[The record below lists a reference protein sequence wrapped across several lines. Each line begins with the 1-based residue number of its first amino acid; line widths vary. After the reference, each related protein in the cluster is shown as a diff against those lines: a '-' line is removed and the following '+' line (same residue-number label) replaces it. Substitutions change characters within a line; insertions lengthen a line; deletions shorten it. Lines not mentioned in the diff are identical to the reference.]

1 MIAAMTDLI
10 VHRGP
15 DDAGQHVEGCVGIG
29 MRRLSIID
37 LGSGHQPVF
46 NEDGTVA
53 VVFNGEIY
61 NFEELRNDLKA
72 RGHLFKTSSDTEVI
86 VHLYEELGAD
96 FPTKL
101 NGMFAI
107 AVWDQKTRRL
117 VVARDRLGV
126 KPLYYAWTRDGL
138 VFGSE
143 LKCVLVEGGVARSI
157 DATALLRYLTMGY
170 VPHPLT
176 IYEGARQLPPGC
188 RLVVERGAMREER
201 YWEVRSKIDPKLT
214 REDAEGRLAE
224 LVRDATKLRMI
235 ADVPIGAFLSGGIDS
250 SIVVAQMAQ
259 LSGQPVRTFHI
270 DFDAPELSEIE
281 QARSLAK
288 RYGTEHHELV
298 VRPTAVGLLD
308 QLVRHFDEPFAD
320 SSAIPT
326 WFVSQLARQHVTVAL
341 AGDGGDESFGGYSR
355 YRRAKDRWEPPGW
368 LRPVLR
374 PLGKALGR
382 LMPRTWPGR
391 GWLPTLG
398 YTTVE
403 LAAGVLAE
411 QEARALL
418 RPGGQVH
425 TGNVTSIWREA
436 EATLRRIDAGDWLSP
451 YQMLD
456 LDWYLPDDILVK
468 VDRMSMAH
476 SLEVRAPFLDYR
488 IVELA
493 ANLPAAWKLGP
504 ADSKLILKS
513 TFRSQL
519 TPEILAPRKRGFS
532 IPMADWLRGDLRPEI
547 EALAHEGSRGV
558 LGGVINFREVRQ
570 LWTEHRAGVRNHAP
584 MLWRLMFLEAW
595 WKHHNS
601 GVPQAWAIS

>member
-1 MIAAMTDLI
+1 M
-10 VHRGP
+10 
-15 DDAGQHVEGCVGIG
+15 
-29 MRRLSIID
+29 
-37 LGSGHQPVF
+37 
-46 NEDGTVA
+46 
-53 VVFNGEIY
+53 
-61 NFEELRNDLKA
+61 
-72 RGHLFKTSSDTEVI
+72 
-86 VHLYEELGAD
+86 
-96 FPTKL
+96 
-101 NGMFAI
+101 
-107 AVWDQKTRRL
+107 
-117 VVARDRLGV
+117 
-126 KPLYYAWTRDGL
+126 
-138 VFGSE
+138 
-143 LKCVLVEGGVARSI
+143 
-157 DATALLRYLTMGY
+157 
-170 VPHPLT
+170 
-176 IYEGARQLPPGC
+176 
-188 RLVVERGAMREER
+188 
-201 YWEVRSKIDPKLT
+201 
-214 REDAEGRLAE
+214 
-224 LVRDATKLRMI
+224 
-235 ADVPIGAFLSGGIDS
+235 
-250 SIVVAQMAQ
+250 
-259 LSGQPVRTFHI
+259 
-270 DFDAPELSEIE
+270 
-281 QARSLAK
+281 
-288 RYGTEHHELV
+288 
-298 VRPTAVGLLD
+298 GLLD

-493 ANLPAAWKLGP
+493 ANLPAAWKLG
-504 ADSKLILKS
+504 
-513 TFRSQL
+513 
-519 TPEILAPRKRGFS
+519 
-532 IPMADWLRGDLRPEI
+532 
-547 EALAHEGSRGV
+547 
-558 LGGVINFREVRQ
+558 
-570 LWTEHRAGVRNHAP
+570 
-584 MLWRLMFLEAW
+584 
-595 WKHHNS
+595 
-601 GVPQAWAIS
+601 